1 MSESKVYSGN
11 RIERWLVFMLWAGF
25 IYVLLA
31 SLFFQPSWIT
41 PFGPVAAILL
51 ALIHPLAYFLI
62 ARTSLRHS
70 PVPYTIADLIAAVG
84 IYALTGGGDVNSRI
98 LVYFVLALWGARWST
113 LPALGWAV
121 IIGLVFSGYL
131 FVPVA
136 DSAPRSPV
144 AVLSMVFSYVG
155 VLLAINL
162 LARTTSQLE
171 RQLSH
176 EQRLLGEASLHTQ
189 ELDALREIGQR
200 LTTSLDLDAVLDVI
214 VESALRLVHATDVQ
228 LFIYDARTG
237 TLSYGVGAWG
247 EGRRRVAADRTRS
260 SGLSAQV
267 IREKRPVV
275 IADTQNEPAYQ
286 LREGSD
292 AQTRSIAGFPIK
304 KDERVLGVFNVSFDR
319 LHEFTPNEVRALL
332 AFADQAAIAIE
343 NARLYREAKTN
354 LEDLARLYAVSAQ
367 LAARA
372 DPETIPNRV
381 IEGIAQALHAPIA
394 TIALVNESTGNL
406 EYAATIGVPEEAKSV
421 PFRREGLG
429 WTTLRSGEPRFIED
443 VKDASNISPMS
454 RAWGYRA
461 VACLPIQHGG
471 TAMGLIYVNYSEP
484 HTFTTTEKNILAVF
498 ANQTAIALENARLF
512 EEARRQLHEL
522 STFHALAVT
531 VSTTTQLDLIIEQVC
546 SVMGSELYPDNFGF
560 MFVDEAARA
569 LYTHSSYRGLPGTL
583 RVVIPIGQGI
593 TGMVAETGESILCKE
608 TGADPRFI
616 GRDPRVMRSELC
628 VPLKAGE
635 RIIGVINV
643 ESLRPNAF
651 SDRDL
656 RFLSTLASQIG
667 TVIENARLFDDMQR
681 RVRELTVLNQ
691 VAVEGARSQDV
702 DALLSR
708 VTEIVTDSLY
718 HEDFGFLLLDD
729 SVNAL
734 RVHPSYRGALP
745 EMRSTV
751 VVLGN
756 GVSGWA
762 AEQGEPVYVPD
773 TQADPRYI
781 SANPGMRSELCAPLK
796 AGDRVIGIVNAE
808 SAQPNAFGE
817 QDLRFL
823 TTLAGQV
830 AIAIQNVRLFEDVQ
844 HWAEELERRVEE
856 RTDALGQANQRL
868 LEADRVKSQF
878 LANMSHELRTPM
890 NAVIGY
896 TELLLEGTYGP
907 LTTQQQDR
915 LQKVVRNAKSLL
927 QLINDILDIS
937 KIEAGRLTL
946 NLSPANLGDV
956 ITASLQTVEPLA
968 REKHLHL
975 DVEVDRNLPRV
986 VLDETRIKQVLD
998 NLLANAVKFTEHG
1011 NVAIRALCWQEGDR
1025 RSPITWPGAPPSG
1038 AWALVGVS
1046 DTGIGIAREDLS
1058 KIFEAF
1064 RQADNSTTRR
1074 YGGTGLGLAIA
1085 RELVEMHGGSIWAES
1100 VVGNGSTFY
1109 FTLPFKGDGR
1119 G

>member
-1 MSESKVYSGN
+1 
-11 RIERWLVFMLWAGF
+11 MLWAGF
-25 IYVLLA
+25 AYVLLA
-31 SLFFQPSWIT
+31 TLFYPPS
-41 PFGPVAAILL
+41 GLLVYGLGAATFL
-51 ALIHPLAYFLI
+51 ALLHPLAYFFI
-62 ARTSLRHS
+62 ARTPWRHL
-70 PVPYTIADLIAAVG
+70 PVTYTVVDLIAAVG
-84 IYALTGGGDVNSRI
+84 IYQFTGGDEGASRI
-98 LVYFVLALWGARWST
+98 LVYFVLALCGARWST

-121 IIGLVFSGYL
+121 LIGLVFSWHLL
-131 FVPVA
+131 FP
-136 DSAPRSPV
+136 SAESSPRSSLALV
-144 AVLSMVFSYVG
+144 SAVFSYTG
-155 VLLAINL
+155 VVLAINL
-162 LARTTSQLE
+162 LARTTKQLE
-171 RQLSH
+171 RQLAN
-176 EQRLLGEASLHTQ
+176 EEKLLEEASLHTQ

-214 VESALRLVHATDVQ
+214 VESALRLVHATNVH
-228 LFIYDARTG
+228 LFIYDASTD
-237 TLSYGVGAWG
+237 TFAYAAGALG
-247 EGRRRVAADRTRS
+247 EGERRVTADRPPS

-275 IADTQNEPAYQ
+275 IADVHNDPEYQ
-286 LREGSD
+286 PPEGRD
-292 AQTRSIAGFPIK
+292 QQIRSIAGFPIK
-304 KDERVLGVFNVSFDR
+304 RDERVLGVFNVSFDR
-319 LHEFTPNEVRALL
+319 LHEFTPNEQRALL

-354 LEDLARLYAVSAQ
+354 LENLARLYAVSAQ

-372 DPETIPNRV
+372 DPETIPTRV
-381 IEGIAQALHAPIA
+381 IEGIAEALHAPIA

-429 WTTLRSGEPRFIED
+429 WTTLRAGEPRFIED
-443 VKDASNISPMS
+443 VKDANNVSPMS
-454 RAWGYRA
+454 KAWGYRA

-471 TAMGLIYVNYSEP
+471 KALGLIYVNYSEP
-484 HTFTTTEKNILAVF
+484 HSFTTTEKNILAVF

-512 EEARRQLHEL
+512 AEARRQLHEL

-531 VSTTTQLDLIIEQVC
+531 VSTTTQLDLIIEQVG

-560 MFVDEAARA
+560 MFVDEATHA
-569 LYTHSSYRGLPGTL
+569 LYTHSSYRGLPNNL

-593 TGMVAETGESILCKE
+593 TGTVAKTGEPILCKE
-608 TGADPRFI
+608 TGASPLFI
-616 GRDPRVMRSELC
+616 ARDPRVMRSELC

-702 DALLSR
+702 DSLLSR
-708 VTEIVTDSLY
+708 VTEIVTDTLY
-718 HEDFGFLLLDD
+718 PEDFGFLLLDD
-729 SVNAL
+729 SLNAL
-734 RVHPSYRGALP
+734 RPHSSYRGALV
-745 EMRSTV
+745 EMRSTIIP
-751 VVLGN
+751 LGT

-762 AEQGEPVYVPD
+762 AEQGEPIHIPD
-773 TQADPRYI
+773 TQADARYI
-781 SANPGMRSELCAPLK
+781 PANPGMRSELCAPLK
-796 AGDRVIGIVNAE
+796 AGDRVIGVVNTE

-856 RTDALGQANQRL
+856 RTDALAQANQRL
-868 LEADRVKSQF
+868 QEADRVKSQF

-907 LTTQQQDR
+907 LTGQQQDR

-937 KIEAGRLTL
+937 KIEAGRLVL
-946 NLSPANLGDV
+946 NLSPANLRDV

-975 DVEVDRNLPRV
+975 DVEVDRSVPRV
-986 VLDETRIKQVLD
+986 VLDEVRIKQVLD
-998 NLLANAVKFTEHG
+998 NLLANAVKFTERG
-1011 NVAIRALCWQEGDR
+1011 NVAIRAMCWQEGDT
-1025 RSPITWPGAPPSG
+1025 RSPIIWPGDPPSG
-1038 AWALVGVS
+1038 AWVLVGVS
-1046 DTGIGIAREDLS
+1046 DTGIGIAREDLT

-1085 RELVEMHGGSIWAES
+1085 RELVEMHGGAIWAES

-1109 FTLPFKGDGR
+1109 FTLPLKGDGR